1 MKKTLL
7 LSVFSL
13 LVFNLGFSQTEKA
26 WSQVTSNDIK
36 TNKNVERETF
46 PQEYKLMQLN
56 VSILKQA
63 LLGASDRFSSNSK
76 SVIISLPNAE
86 GVLERFEVF
95 EASNFDAELQ
105 AQFPEIRSYAGNG
118 IDDKFA
124 RLRMSIDPRG
134 IQTMIHRADK
144 GSEFMEPYS
153 QDGRVYS
160 IYRSSRVKGKLPFT
174 CSTPEQ
180 DLAIDLAKNGL
191 SSRSSGAELLTFRL
205 ALSCNGEYANYFG
218 ATSAAQVG
226 LVNAAYNATMT
237 RVNGIFETDF
247 GIHMN
252 IVASNNNV
260 IFYNPATDPYSATL
274 ANWNTELQQTLNTT
288 LTGPATSL
296 AANNAAYDVGHMFG
310 STGGGGNAGCIGC
323 VCVNGVAS
331 GNGAT
336 KGRGITSPA
345 DGIPMGDTF
354 DVDYVAHELGHQFG
368 ANHTFSHSSEGT
380 GVNKEVGGGVTVMGY
395 AGITSYNTHMNSID
409 VFHSASIAQVQ
420 ANMVGKTCP
429 IRVGIHAAPV
439 VNAGANYTIPI
450 STPFM
455 LTGSATGS
463 GSLTYTWEQNNDAGA
478 NTGANSPASATKTT
492 GPNFVCF
499 PDSPSPIRYFPRMSS
514 VFAGSTTTAGVGV
527 TMEALSSV
535 ARTLNFRLTARDNVA
550 GQGQT
555 NFGDMVVTV
564 DATRGPLTVT
574 SQNADGIV
582 WTPGNSETVT
592 WAVNST
598 NTSAGGTNVDIL
610 YTTNNGVTWIPILTN
625 TPNDG
630 SQAITVPTVTAPNC
644 RIMVKANGNIFF
656 NVNLKNIAIGDYTYQ
671 SQNVCTD
678 YTFNLNTAITESTTS
693 YSGVFLPI
701 PDSYNVTDV
710 NVRVIATHPNISTLQ
725 FAISSPTGYA
735 ATPRLIGRL
744 YRNSFSCP
752 SGINLNKLFDM
763 SGTAINCSNTTDGAI
778 TIPTDDISV
787 AGYTG
792 VNSLGNWVF
801 WFVDLNNTD
810 GLTGTTNTV
819 VLNLCRSELVPVLA
833 NESFGIEGF
842 TLYPNPNN
850 GTFNVQ
856 FTSTSSNEV
865 KINVHDMRGRE
876 IYNNSFQNNGLFNES
891 LQLNNVQAGIY
902 LVTVQDGARKEVKKI
917 VVE

>member
-7 LSVFSL
+7 LTVFSL

-26 WSQVTSNDIK
+26 WSQVTSQNIK
-36 TNKNVERETF
+36 KNKNVERESF
-46 PQEYKLMQLN
+46 PKDFKLMQLDI
-56 VSILKQA
+56 SILRQVLRTA
-63 LLGASDRFSSNSK
+63 PDRSSGATK
-76 SVIISLPNAE
+76 GVIISLPNAQ

-95 EASNFDAELQ
+95 EASNFEAELQ
-105 AQFPEIRSYAGNG
+105 AQFPEIRSYAGTG
-118 IDDKFA
+118 VDDKYA
-124 RLRMSIDPRG
+124 RLRLSIDPRG

-153 QDGRVYS
+153 QDGRIYS

-174 CSTPEQ
+174 CSTPDQ
-180 DLAIDLAKNGL
+180 DLAIDLSKKGL
-191 SSRSSGAELLTFRL
+191 GSRSSSGELLTFRL

-226 LVNAAYNATMT
+226 LVNAQFNATMT

-260 IFYNPATDPYSATL
+260 IFYNPATDPYSAAL

-288 LTGPATSL
+288 LTGPSTSL

-310 STGGGGNAGCIGC
+310 ASGGGGNAGCIGC
-323 VCVNGVAS
+323 VCVNGVTAGTGS
-331 GNGAT
+331 T

-345 DGIPMGDTF
+345 DGIPMGDAF

-429 IRVGIHAAPV
+429 TRTTIHTAPT
-439 VNAGANYTIPI
+439 VNAGANYTIPR

-478 NTGANSPASATKTT
+478 NTGASSVASATKTI

-499 PDSPSPIRYFPRMSS
+499 PDSPSPTRYFPRMSS

-574 SQNADGIV
+574 SQNTAGISYDI
-582 WTPGNSETVT
+582 NSVQTVT

-598 NTSAGGTNVDIL
+598 DGSAGGANVDIL
-610 YTTNNGVTWIPILTN
+610 ITTDGGVTWTPLLTN

-630 SQAITVPTVTAPNC
+630 TQAVTMPAIAAPYC
-644 RIMVKANGNIFF
+644 RLMVKANGNIFF
-656 NVNLKNIAIGDYTYQ
+656 NVNSQDFSVGYSITTSCNTTSNSTLLNIPDNNPAFVSNTVNVSDTNLISDINVTLNVSHTWPSDLIIKLRHPDNTEVIVWNRACGGNDNFNVVLSDGAAVFTCVANMTGTFSPSSALSAFNGKPANGTWTILVSDNAGLDTGSLNSWAIE
-671 SQNVCTD
+671 VCTQ
-678 YTFNLNTAITESTTS
+678 TA
-693 YSGVFLPI
+693 
-701 PDSYNVTDV
+701 
-710 NVRVIATHPNISTLQ
+710 
-725 FAISSPTGYA
+725 
-735 ATPRLIGRL
+735 
-744 YRNSFSCP
+744 
-752 SGINLNKLFDM
+752 
-763 SGTAINCSNTTDGAI
+763 
-778 TIPTDDISV
+778 
-787 AGYTG
+787 
-792 VNSLGNWVF
+792 
-801 WFVDLNNTD
+801 
-810 GLTGTTNTV
+810 
-819 VLNLCRSELVPVLA
+819 VLA
-833 NESFGIEGF
+833 TENFGIEGF
-842 TLYPNPNN
+842 SLYPNPNN
-850 GTFNVQ
+850 GNFNIQ

-865 KINVHDMRGRE
+865 KVNVHDMRGRE
-876 IYNNSFQNNGLFNES
+876 IYNKSFQNNGLFNES
-891 LQLNNVQAGIY
+891 LQLNNVQSGIY

-917 VVE
+917 IVE

>member
-7 LSVFSL
+7 LTVFSL

-26 WSQVTSNDIK
+26 WSQVASQNIK
-36 TNKNVERETF
+36 KNKNVERESF
-46 PQEYKLMQLN
+46 PQDFKLMQLDI
-56 VSILKQA
+56 SILRQVLRTA
-63 LLGASDRFSSNSK
+63 PDRSSGATK
-76 SVIISLPNAE
+76 GVIISLPNAQ

-95 EASNFDAELQ
+95 EASNFEAELQ
-105 AQFPEIRSYAGNG
+105 AQFPEIRSYAGTG
-118 IDDKFA
+118 VDDKYA
-124 RLRMSIDPRG
+124 RLRLSIDPRG

-153 QDGRVYS
+153 QDGRIYS

-174 CSTPEQ
+174 CSTPDQ
-180 DLAIDLAKNGL
+180 DLAIDLSKKGL
-191 SSRSSGAELLTFRL
+191 GSRSSSGELLTFRL

-226 LVNAAYNATMT
+226 LVNAQFNATMT

-260 IFYNPATDPYSATL
+260 IFYNPATDPYSAAL

-288 LTGPATSL
+288 LTGPSTSL

-310 STGGGGNAGCIGC
+310 ASGGGGNAGCIGC
-323 VCVNGVAS
+323 VCVNGVTAGTGS
-331 GNGAT
+331 T

-345 DGIPMGDTF
+345 DGIPMGDAF

-429 IRVGIHAAPV
+429 TRTTIHTAPT
-439 VNAGANYTIPI
+439 VNAGANYTIPR

-463 GSLTYTWEQNNDAGA
+463 GTLTYTWEQNNDAGA
-478 NTGANSPASATKTT
+478 NTGANSVASPTKTI

-499 PDSPSPIRYFPRMSS
+499 PDSPSPTRYFPRMSS
-514 VFAGSTTTAGVGV
+514 IFAGSTTTAGVGV

-574 SQNADGIV
+574 SQNTAGISYA
-582 WTPGNSETVT
+582 TNSSQIVT

-598 NTSAGGTNVDIL
+598 DGSAGGANVDIL
-610 YTTNNGVTWIPILTN
+610 ITTDGGVTWTPLLTN

-630 SQAITVPTVTAPNC
+630 TQAVTMPAIAAPYC
-644 RIMVKANGNIFF
+644 RLMVKASGNVFF
-656 NVNLKNIAIGDYTYQ
+656 NVNSQDFSVGYTITTSCNTTSNSTLLNIPDNNPTFVSNTVNVSDTNLISDINVTLNVTHTYPQDLIIKLRHPDNTEVIVWNRACAGNNNFNVVLSDGAAVFTCVADMTGTFSPSSPLSAFNGKPANGTWTMLVSDNAGVDTGSLNSWAIE
-671 SQNVCTD
+671 VCTQ
-678 YTFNLNTAITESTTS
+678 TA
-693 YSGVFLPI
+693 
-701 PDSYNVTDV
+701 
-710 NVRVIATHPNISTLQ
+710 
-725 FAISSPTGYA
+725 
-735 ATPRLIGRL
+735 
-744 YRNSFSCP
+744 
-752 SGINLNKLFDM
+752 
-763 SGTAINCSNTTDGAI
+763 
-778 TIPTDDISV
+778 
-787 AGYTG
+787 
-792 VNSLGNWVF
+792 
-801 WFVDLNNTD
+801 
-810 GLTGTTNTV
+810 
-819 VLNLCRSELVPVLA
+819 VLA
-833 NESFGIEGF
+833 TENFGIEGF
-842 TLYPNPNN
+842 SLYPNPNN
-850 GTFNVQ
+850 GTFNIQ

-865 KINVHDMRGRE
+865 KVNVHDMRGRE
-876 IYNNSFQNNGLFNES
+876 IYNKSFQNNGLFNES
-891 LQLNNVQAGIY
+891 LQLNNVQSGIY

-917 VVE
+917 IIE

>member
-26 WSQVTSNDIK
+26 WSQVVTQDIK
-36 TNKNVERETF
+36 KNKNVERESF
-46 PQEYKLMQLN
+46 PQEFKLMQLDAT
-56 VSILKQA
+56 VLKQVLRNA
-63 LLGASDRFSSNSK
+63 PDRTLRGAK
-76 SVIISLPNAE
+76 GVVISLPNSE

-95 EASNFDAELQ
+95 EASNFEPELQ

-124 RLRMSIDPRG
+124 RVRMSIDPRG
-134 IQTMIHRADK
+134 IQTMVHRAGK
-144 GSEFMEPYS
+144 GTEFMEPYS
-153 QDGRVYS
+153 QDGKVYS

-174 CSTPEQ
+174 CATPEQ
-180 DLAIDLAKNGL
+180 NLVQDLSGKGQL
-191 SSRSSGAELLTFRL
+191 SRSSSGELLTFRL
-205 ALSCNGEYANYFG
+205 ALSCTGEYANYFG

-252 IVASNNNV
+252 IVATNNNV
-260 IFYNPATDPYSATL
+260 IFYNPATDPYSPSANMN
-274 ANWNTELQQTLNTT
+274 NWNTELQQTLNTT
-288 LTGPATSL
+288 LTGPSTPLAT
-296 AANNAAYDVGHMFG
+296 NNAAYDVGHLFG
-310 STGGGGNAGCIGC
+310 ADGGGGNAGCIGC

-331 GNGAT
+331 GNGST

-345 DGIPMGDTF
+345 DAVPMGDAF

-429 IRVGIHAAPV
+429 TRTTIQTAPV
-439 VNAGANYTIPI
+439 VNAGSNYTVPR

-463 GSLTYTWEQNNDAGA
+463 GTLTYTWEQNDDAGA
-478 NTGANSPASATKTT
+478 NTGANSVASATKTT

-499 PDSPSPIRYFPRMSS
+499 PDSPSPIRYFPRLSSIMS
-514 VFAGSTTTAGVGV
+514 GSTTTAGVGV

-555 NFGDMVVTV
+555 NFGNMIVTV
-564 DATRGPLTVT
+564 DGARGPLTVT
-574 SQNADGIV
+574 SQNTAGISYP
-582 WTPGNSETVT
+582 TGSSQTVT
-592 WAVNST
+592 WAVNNT
-598 NTSAGGTNVDIL
+598 NLITGGANVDIL
-610 YTTNNGVTWIPILTN
+610 ITTDNGVTWTPLLTN

-630 SQAITVPTVTAPNC
+630 TQAVTMPASPAPFC
-644 RIMVKANGNIFF
+644 RLMVKANGNIFL
-656 NVNLKNIAIGDYTYQ
+656 NVNSTDFAVGYTVTTTCNTY
-671 SQNVCTD
+671 SNNTVLNVPDGLGANSPGPAASKTIVVPGPS
-678 YTFNLNTAITESTTS
+678 A
-693 YSGVFLPI
+693 GPI
-701 PDSYNVTDV
+701 SDV
-710 NVRVIATHPNISTLQ
+710 NVTIGVTHTYMNDLVIALNHPDATQVALYNRSCGSSNGTATLTLNDGS
-725 FAISSPTGYA
+725 AALPTACAGVTGTYAPSSPLSAFNTKPTNGTWTLLAADYYNVDTGS
-735 ATPRLIGRL
+735 IGTW
-744 YRNSFSCP
+744 SIEIC
-752 SGINLNKLFDM
+752 
-763 SGTAINCSNTTDGAI
+763 TQQA
-778 TIPTDDISV
+778 
-787 AGYTG
+787 
-792 VNSLGNWVF
+792 
-801 WFVDLNNTD
+801 
-810 GLTGTTNTV
+810 
-819 VLNLCRSELVPVLA
+819 VLA
-833 NESFGIEGF
+833 TENFGIEGF
-842 TLYPNPNN
+842 SLYPNPNN
-850 GTFNVQ
+850 GTFNIQ

-865 KINVHDMRGRE
+865 KVNVHDMRGRE

-891 LQLNNVQAGIY
+891 LQLNSVQSGVY